1 MISKGSSD
9 CHERRE
15 TRVRNEGLRGFIL
28 RKEVKRREQRMKV
41 HIHH

>member
-15 TRVRNEGLRGFIL
+15 TRVRNDGLQGFIL
-28 RKEVKRREQRMKV
+28 RKEVKRRKE
-41 HIHH
+41 

>member
-15 TRVRNEGLRGFIL
+15 TRVRNEGLQGFIL
-28 RKEVKRREQRMKV
+28 VKKRSGTEQRMKV